1 MISDLLR
8 NHVLWV
14 ALAGWCAAEV
24 LKTIIYWIVNK
35 ELDLSRLVGDGGYPS
50 AHSALVTALAASC
63 AKSYGLDSFQF
74 AVTAI
79 IAVIVMHDAHGVR
92 LETGRQARTI
102 NSILEIFKEKQWVPL
117 QNDKLKE
124 TIGHTP
130 LQVFSGAVLGAV
142 IALLL

>member
-1 MISDLLR
+1 MIQELLQNR
-8 NHVLWV
+8 ILWI

-50 AHSALVTALAASC
+50 AHSALVTALAVAS
-63 AKSYGLDSFQF
+63 AKAYGLDSFQF

-79 IAVIVMHDAHGVR
+79 LAAIVMHDAHGVR

-102 NSILEIFKEKQWVPL
+102 NSILDIFNEKQL
-117 QNDKLKE
+117 IK
-124 TIGHTP
+124 
-130 LQVFSGAVLGAV
+130 
-142 IALLL
+142 